1 MVNPIKTFFVGITFS
16 THTPFMLESFLFS
29 RLDVAFA
36 QFFSALTNFSN
47 DEKKSLETLLAHL
60 SFTQY
65 QGNTCLKLTEPQRQL
80 LLISDLTTSPN
91 ENSTTCP
98 FHIDEHNHLYLRRYW
113 DYEQRL
119 IAKLRAMQKTDLP
132 ISNLEKLLD
141 SFFETSIESEKNDQR
156 EAAKCAVN
164 QAFTIITGG
173 PGTGKTTTVVKILAL
188 LQTLHSEKP
197 LHIALAA
204 PTGKAAMR
212 LQESITN
219 SKASLKL
226 EQIINDVLPETVTT
240 IHRLLGAKPPSPYF
254 RYNEKNLL
262 PYDLIV
268 IDEAS
273 MIDLAMMSKLV
284 EAIKPA
290 ARLILLGD
298 KEQLASVESGTV
310 LADLTQALPQNT
322 IELKKTYRFK
332 DEIKA
337 FADAINQQNAKLAW
351 TMTQQKNAVIE
362 QLGDDYLLYLA
373 DQHSDYFHGIKNGK
387 TFSEIYDAF
396 NRFQIL
402 CAHREGKNSVSDLN
416 YRLEK
421 VLRDRKL
428 INLST
433 TWYVGRPVMVT
444 QNNAAL
450 QLYNGDIG
458 LCLPDEHGDIKVF
471 FPRPDGKKQGYSP
484 ARLPNCETVFA
495 MTIHK
500 SQGSEFEEVC
510 VCLPE
515 KIQTIL
521 TKELL
526 YTAITRAK
534 KSIKLVTTEAI
545 FTATVEAN
553 VARVTGLV
561 EQFKIAL

>member
-1 MVNPIKTFFVGITFS
+1 
-16 THTPFMLESFLFS
+16 MLELSQFS
-29 RLDVAFA
+29 RLDSAFA
-36 QFFSALTNFSN
+36 QFFSASTFISELEKESLKNLLTQ
-47 DEKKSLETLLAHL
+47 L
-60 SFTQY
+60 SATYY
-65 QGNTCLKLTEPQRQL
+65 QGNTCLKLTNQQQIL
-80 LLISDLTTSPN
+80 LLNSNLATISKN
-91 ENSTTCP
+91 NSTVLP
-98 FHIDEHNHLYLRRYW
+98 LYIDQHNHLYLRRYW
-113 DYEQRL
+113 DYEQR
-119 IAKLRAMQKTDLP
+119 IISKLRAMQQNDSLL
-132 ISNLEKLLD
+132 SNLDDLLNV
-141 SFFETSIESEKNDQR
+141 FFVKTTATDYQR
-156 EAAKCAVN
+156 EAAKCAVSQN
-164 QAFTIITGG
+164 FTIITGG

-188 LQTLHSEKP
+188 LQQINADKP

-219 SKASLKL
+219 SKVSLKL
-226 EQIINDVLPETVTT
+226 EQIINDVLPESVTT

-284 EAIKPA
+284 AAIKPS

-310 LADLTQALPQNT
+310 LADLTEALPQNT
-322 IELKKTYRFK
+322 IELQKPYRFK
-332 DEIKA
+332 GEIKA
-337 FADAINQQNAKLAW
+337 FAQAINSKKAAKAW
-351 TMTQQKNAVIE
+351 ELTQQKNAVIE
-362 QLGDDYLLYLA
+362 HLGDNFLVYLA
-373 DQHSDYFHGIKNGK
+373 NQHSDYFELIKARANFK
-387 TFSEIYDAF
+387 DIYTTF

-421 VLRDRKL
+421 LLQSQKN

-433 TWYVGRPVMVT
+433 TWYIGRPVMIT

-458 LCLPDEHGDIKVF
+458 LCLLDEKGDMKVF
-471 FPRPDGKKQGYSP
+471 FPRPDGGSKSYSP
-484 ARLPNCETVFA
+484 ARLPHCETVFA

-515 KIQTIL
+515 YMQTIS

-534 KSIKLVTTEAI
+534 KRIKLVATEAVFI
-545 FTATVEAN
+545 ATVQASIT
-553 VARVTGLV
+553 RVTGLV
-561 EQFKIAL
+561 EQFVVPYN

>member
-1 MVNPIKTFFVGITFS
+1 MGITFS
-16 THTPFMLESFLFS
+16 THSPFMLESLLFS

-36 QFFSALTNFSN
+36 QFFSALTDFSN
-47 DEKKSLETLLAHL
+47 DEKKSLETLLTHL

-80 LLISDLTTSPN
+80 LLISGLASSPN
-91 ENSTTCP
+91 ENATACP
-98 FHIDEHNHLYLRRYW
+98 LHIDEHNHLYLRRYW

-119 IAKLRAMQKTDLP
+119 IAKLRAMQQTDLP
-132 ISNLEKLLD
+132 ISNLDKLLD
-141 SFFETSIESEKNDQR
+141 TFFEISIEPKKDDQR

-188 LQTLHSEKP
+188 LQALHVEKP

-212 LQESITN
+212 LQESITH
-219 SKASLKL
+219 SKTSLQCDEFIK
-226 EQIINDVLPETVTT
+226 NNLPETVTT

-254 RYNEKNLL
+254 RYNKKNLL

-284 EAIKPA
+284 EAIKPD

-322 IELKKTYRFK
+322 IELKKTYRFQG
-332 DEIKA
+332 EIKA
-337 FADAINQQNAKLAW
+337 FAAAINQQDAKLAW
-351 TMTQQKNAVIE
+351 GMTQQKNAVIE
-362 QLGDDYLLYLA
+362 HLGDDYLTYLVE
-373 DQHSDYFHGIKNGK
+373 QHHDYFHDIKTNK
-387 TFSEIYDAF
+387 TFSEIYAAF

-416 YRLEK
+416 YRLET
-421 VLRDRKL
+421 VLHNQKL

-433 TWYVGRPVMVT
+433 VWYVGRPVMVT

-484 ARLPNCETVFA
+484 ARLPHCETVFA

-515 KIQTIL
+515 NMQTIL

-534 KSIKLVTTEAI
+534 KRIKLVTTETI
-545 FTATVEAN
+545 FTATVQAN

-561 EQFKIAL
+561 EQFKITL

>member
-1 MVNPIKTFFVGITFS
+1 MAKAIKTFFVGKNFQGTIRL
-16 THTPFMLESFLFS
+16 MLESSQFS

-36 QFFSALTNFSN
+36 QFFSAFTAFSN
-47 DEKKSLETLLAHL
+47 HKKETLENLLAHL
-60 SFTQY
+60 SYTQY
-65 QGNTCLKLTEPQRQL
+65 QGNTCLKLNESQRQL
-80 LLISDLTTSPN
+80 LLDSDLATSPKN
-91 ENSTTCP
+91 NSTVLP
-98 FHIDEHNHLYLRRYW
+98 FHIDEYGHLYLRRYW

-119 IAKLRAMQKTDLP
+119 IAKLHDMQQIDLS
-132 ISNLEKLLD
+132 ISNLEALLND
-141 SFFETSIESEKNDQR
+141 FFEQSSELETNWQR
-156 EAAKCAVN
+156 EAAKCAMQ

-188 LQTLHSEKP
+188 LQTLNANKP

-212 LQESITN
+212 LQESITH
-219 SKASLKL
+219 SKQALNCAETIK
-226 EQIINDVLPETVTT
+226 NTLPETVTT
-240 IHRLLGAKPPSPYF
+240 LHRLLGAKPPSPYF
-254 RYNEKNLL
+254 RYNATNLL

-284 EAIKPA
+284 SAIKPT

-310 LADLTQALPQNT
+310 LADLTQALPKNT
-322 IELKKTYRFK
+322 IELQKTYRFEG
-332 DEIKA
+332 EIKT
-337 FADAINQQNAKLAW
+337 FAQAINQQNAQQAW
-351 TMTQQKNAVIE
+351 NITQQNSESI
-362 QLGDDYLLYLA
+362 QRLGDDYLTYLVE
-373 DQHSDYFHGIKNGK
+373 QHSEYFQRIKSGA
-387 TFSEIYDAF
+387 TFSEIYAAF

-421 VLRDRKL
+421 ALRDKRF

-433 TWYVGRPVMVT
+433 TWYIGRPVMVT

-458 LCLPDEHGDIKVF
+458 ICLPDEQGEIKVF
-471 FPRPDGKKQGYSP
+471 FPRPNESQQGYSP
-484 ARLPNCETVFA
+484 ARLPHCETVFA

-500 SQGSEFEEVC
+500 SQGSEFDEVC

-515 KIQTIL
+515 NMQPIL

-534 KSIKLVTTEAI
+534 QRIKLVTSEAI
-545 FTATVEAN
+545 FTATVQAS
-553 VARVTGLV
+553 VARITGLV
-561 EQFKIAL
+561 EQLKINL

>member
-1 MVNPIKTFFVGITFS
+1 MIEFSTFS
-16 THTPFMLESFLFS
+16 RFDS
-29 RLDVAFA
+29 AFA
-36 QFFSALTNFSN
+36 QFFNIQSSIPENEKESLKNLLTQFSAT
-47 DEKKSLETLLAHL
+47 H
-60 SFTQY
+60 Y
-65 QGNTCLKLTEPQRQL
+65 QGNTCLKLTTQQHE
-80 LLISDLTTSPN
+80 LLIKSGLIPIKSGLIPTSKNNASVFPLHVN
-91 ENSTTCP
+91 K
-98 FHIDEHNHLYLRRYW
+98 HGYLYLRRYW

-119 IAKLRAMQKTDLP
+119 ILKLQSMQQSNAP
-132 ISNLEKLLD
+132 ILNLAKLLD
-141 SFFETSIESEKNDQR
+141 TFFEMAIESEIDYQR
-156 EAAKCAVN
+156 EAAKCAIN
-164 QAFTIITGG
+164 QNFTIITGG

-188 LQTLHSEKP
+188 LQQINIVKP

-219 SKASLKL
+219 SKSALRC
-226 EQIINDVLPETVTT
+226 EQEIKQVLPENVTT

-284 EAIKPA
+284 SAIKPT

-298 KEQLASVESGTV
+298 KEQLASVEAGTV
-310 LADLTQALPQNT
+310 LSDLTQALPNNT

-332 DEIKA
+332 GEIKA
-337 FADAINQQNAKLAW
+337 FAEAINQKKAAVAWKL
-351 TMTQQKNAVIE
+351 TLKNDGII
-362 QLGDDYLLYLA
+362 QHLGNDFLTYLVEK
-373 DQHSDYFHGIKNGK
+373 HHDYFAKIKNGCS
-387 TFSEIYDAF
+387 FSEIYAAF
-396 NRFQIL
+396 NKFQIL
-402 CAHREGKNSVSDLN
+402 CAHREGQNSVSDLN

-421 VLRDRKL
+421 ALQNEKY

-433 TWYVGRPVMVT
+433 TWYVGRPVMIT

-458 LCLPDEHGDIKVF
+458 LCLYDEKGDINVF
-471 FPRPDGKKQGYSP
+471 FPRQNGGYQSYSP

-510 VCLPE
+510 VCLPDFY
-515 KIQTIL
+515 QSIL

-534 KSIKLVTTEAI
+534 ERIKLVTTKEI
-545 FTATVEAN
+545 FVATVESSIT
-553 VARVTGLV
+553 RTTGLV
-561 EQFKIAL
+561 EQFKIPL

>member
-1 MVNPIKTFFVGITFS
+1 MIELS
-16 THTPFMLESFLFS
+16 QFS
-29 RLDVAFA
+29 RLDSAFA
-36 QFFSALTNFSN
+36 QFFSASTAISKI
-47 DEKKSLETLLAHL
+47 EKDTLENLLIQL
-60 SFTQY
+60 SATYY
-65 QGNTCLKLTEPQRQL
+65 QGNTCLKLNVQQQKL
-80 LLISDLTTSPN
+80 LLNSNLTTTSKT
-91 ENSTTCP
+91 NSILRP
-98 FHIDEHNHLYLRRYW
+98 LHIDEHNHLYLRRYW

-119 IAKLRAMQKTDLP
+119 ITKLRTMQQNDSV
-132 ISNLEKLLD
+132 ISNLDDLLD
-141 SFFETSIESEKNDQR
+141 TFFEKKTNFEMDWQR
-156 EAAKCAVN
+156 EAAKCAVSQN
-164 QAFTIITGG
+164 FTIITGG

-188 LQTLHSEKP
+188 LQQINTEKP

-219 SKASLKL
+219 SKTTLKY
-226 EQIINDVLPETVTT
+226 EQSIKDVLPETVTT

-284 EAIKPA
+284 AAIKPS

-298 KEQLASVESGTV
+298 KEQLSSVESGTV
-310 LADLTQALPQNT
+310 LADLTEALPKNT
-322 IELKKTYRFK
+322 IELQKTYRFK

-337 FADAINQQNAKLAW
+337 FAQAINQKNASQAWKL
-351 TMTQQKNAVIE
+351 TRNKDAVIE
-362 QLGDDYLLYLA
+362 HLGDDFLVYLVEKHTEYFELIKTRA
-373 DQHSDYFHGIKNGK
+373 NFSD
-387 TFSEIYDAF
+387 IYAAF
-396 NRFQIL
+396 NKFQIL
-402 CAHREGKNSVSDLN
+402 CAHREGTNSVSDLN

-421 VLRDRKL
+421 ALQSKKY

-433 TWYVGRPVMVT
+433 TWYIGRPVMIT
-444 QNNAAL
+444 QNNATL

-458 LCLPDEHGDIKVF
+458 ICLPDEHGEIKVF
-471 FPRPDGKKQGYSP
+471 FPRQDGNSQGYSP

-500 SQGSEFEEVC
+500 SQGSEFEEIC

-515 KIQTIL
+515 YQQTIL

-534 KSIKLVTTEAI
+534 ERIKLVTTEAI
-545 FTATVEAN
+545 FIATVQISIT
-553 VARVTGLV
+553 RVTGLV

>member
-1 MVNPIKTFFVGITFS
+1 
-16 THTPFMLESFLFS
+16 MLESSQFS
-29 RLDVAFA
+29 RLDIAFA
-36 QFFSALTNFSN
+36 QFFSALTTFSN
-47 DEKKSLETLLAHL
+47 HEKEMLENLLAHL

-65 QGNTCLKLTEPQRQL
+65 QGNTCLKLNAPQQQL
-80 LLISDLTTSPN
+80 LLNSGLVTSPQN
-91 ENSTTCP
+91 NSIVLP
-98 FHIDEHNHLYLRRYW
+98 FHLDEHAHLYLRRYW
-113 DYEQRL
+113 DYEQGL
-119 IAKLRAMQKTDLP
+119 IAKLRGMEKIDL
-132 ISNLEKLLD
+132 SVSSLD
-141 SFFETSIESEKNDQR
+141 ETLNSFFEQSTELETNWQR
-156 EAAKCAVN
+156 EAAKCAMQ

-188 LQTLHSEKP
+188 LQTLNADKP

-212 LQESITN
+212 LQESITH
-219 SKASLKL
+219 SKQALNCAETIK
-226 EQIINDVLPETVTT
+226 NTLPETVTT
-240 IHRLLGAKPPSPYF
+240 LHRLLGAKPPSPYF
-254 RYNEKNLL
+254 RYNAMNLL

-284 EAIKPA
+284 SAIKPT

-322 IELKKTYRFK
+322 IELQKTYRFK
-332 DEIKA
+332 GEIKA
-337 FADAINQQNAKLAW
+337 FAQAINQQNAQQAW
-351 TMTQQKNAVIE
+351 KITQQNSEIIQ
-362 QLGDDYLLYLA
+362 QLGEEYLSYLVE
-373 DQHSDYFHGIKNGK
+373 QHSEYFQRIKSGAN
-387 TFSEIYDAF
+387 FSEIYAAF

-421 VLRDRKL
+421 ALRDKRV

-433 TWYVGRPVMVT
+433 TWYIGRPVMVT

-458 LCLPDEHGDIKVF
+458 ICLPDEHGVIKVF
-471 FPRPDGKKQGYSP
+471 FPRPNESQQGYSP
-484 ARLPNCETVFA
+484 ARLPHCETVFA

-515 KIQTIL
+515 NRQTIL

-534 KSIKLVTTEAI
+534 QRIKLVTTEAI
-545 FTATVEAN
+545 FTATVQAS
-553 VARVTGLV
+553 VARITGLV
-561 EQFKIAL
+561 EQLKINLSNK

>member
-1 MVNPIKTFFVGITFS
+1 
-16 THTPFMLESFLFS
+16 MLELSSFS
-29 RLDVAFA
+29 RLDIAFA
-36 QFFSALTNFSN
+36 QFFTASTFISEI
-47 DEKKSLETLLAHL
+47 EKNTLKKLLAQL
-60 SFTQY
+60 SAAYY
-65 QGNTCLKLTEPQRQL
+65 QGNTCLKLNSQQQKL
-80 LLISDLTTSPN
+80 LLNSNLATTSANNLVVLPL
-91 ENSTTCP
+91 
-98 FHIDEHNHLYLRRYW
+98 HIDQYNHLYLRRYW

-119 IAKLRAMQKTDLP
+119 IAKLCTMQKSASP
-132 ISNLEKLLD
+132 ISNLDELLD
-141 SFFETSIESEKNDQR
+141 AFFEKSTKIDWQR
-156 EAAKCAVN
+156 EAAKCSVN
-164 QAFTIITGG
+164 QNFTIITGG
-173 PGTGKTTTVVKILAL
+173 PGTGKTTTIVKILIL
-188 LQTLHSEKP
+188 LQQINTDKP

-219 SKASLKL
+219 SKATLKC
-226 EQIINDVLPETVTT
+226 EQFLKDTLPETVTT
-240 IHRLLGAKPPSPYF
+240 IHRLLGANPPSPYF

-284 EAIKPA
+284 TAIKPS

-310 LADLTQALPQNT
+310 LADLTQALPENT
-322 IELKKTYRFK
+322 IELKHTYRFK

-337 FADAINQQNAKLAW
+337 FAQAINQKDAVQAW
-351 TMTQQKNAVIE
+351 ELTQQKNTVIE
-362 QLGDDYLLYLA
+362 HLDDDYLTYLA
-373 DQHSDYFHGIKNGK
+373 NQHTIYFELIKTRADFK
-387 TFSEIYDAF
+387 EIYAAF
-396 NRFQIL
+396 NKFQIL

-421 VLRDRKL
+421 ILRDRKY
-428 INLST
+428 INLSS
-433 TWYVGRPVMVT
+433 TWYIGRPVMIT
-444 QNNAAL
+444 ENNATL

-458 LCLPDEHGDIKVF
+458 LCLYDENNEVKVF
-471 FPRPDGKKQGYSP
+471 FPRPDGSFQGYSP
-484 ARLPNCETVFA
+484 ARLPHCETVFA

-515 KIQTIL
+515 YMQTIL

-526 YTAITRAK
+526 YTGITRAK
-534 KSIKLVTTEAI
+534 ERIKLVTTEAI
-545 FTATVEAN
+545 FTATVQAS
-553 VARVTGLV
+553 VTRVTGLV
-561 EQFKIAL
+561 EQFVVSYN

>member
-1 MVNPIKTFFVGITFS
+1 MF
-16 THTPFMLESFLFS
+16 ESQLFS
-29 RLDVAFA
+29 RLDSAFA
-36 QFFSALTNFSN
+36 QFFSASTTVSEYEKASLTP
-47 DEKKSLETLLAHL
+47 LLAQL
-60 SFTQY
+60 SATHY
-65 QGNTCLKLTEPQRQL
+65 QGNTCLKLTTPQQEL
-80 LLISDLTTSPN
+80 LFDAKLATSPAN
-91 ENSTTCP
+91 DSTVLP
-98 FHIDEHNHLYLRRYW
+98 LHIDEFGHLYLRRYW

-119 IAKLRAMQKTDLP
+119 IAKLRAMQQSHFP
-132 ISNLEKLLD
+132 ISNLDTLLD
-141 SFFETSIESEKNDQR
+141 AFFEKTSDSETNWQR

-164 QAFTIITGG
+164 QNFTIITGG
-173 PGTGKTTTVVKILAL
+173 PGTGKTTTVVKILAI
-188 LQTLHSEKP
+188 LQQLNADKP

-219 SKASLKL
+219 SKRSLNCA
-226 EQIINDVLPETVTT
+226 ESIRNTLPESVTT

-284 EAIKPA
+284 EAIKPS
-290 ARLILLGD
+290 ARLMLLGD
-298 KEQLASVESGTV
+298 KEQLASVEAGTV
-310 LADLTQALPQNT
+310 LADLTQALPDNT
-322 IELKKTYRFK
+322 KELKKTYRFK
-332 DEIKA
+332 GEIKF
-337 FADAINQQNAKLAW
+337 FAEAINQKNAMQAW
-351 TMTQQKNAVIE
+351 AITQQQNSVIE
-362 QLGDDYLLYLA
+362 HLGDDYLAYLA
-373 DQHSDYFHGIKNGK
+373 EKHHDYFHSIKTGK
-387 TFSEIYDAF
+387 SFADIYAAF
-396 NRFQIL
+396 NKFQIL

-421 VLRDRKL
+421 TLQGQKH

-433 TWYVGRPVMVT
+433 TWYVGRPIMIM
-444 QNNAAL
+444 QNNATL

-458 LCLPDEHGDIKVF
+458 LCLHDESGDVKVF
-471 FPRPDGKKQGYSP
+471 FPRLDGSFQGYSP
-484 ARLPNCETVFA
+484 ARLPHCETVFA

-500 SQGSEFEEVC
+500 SQGSEFEEIC

-515 KIQTIL
+515 YHQTIL

-534 KSIKLVTTEAI
+534 ERIKLVTSEAI
-545 FTATVEAN
+545 FTATVQAN
-553 VARVTGLV
+553 VTRVTGLV
-561 EQFKIAL
+561 EQFKNK

>member
-1 MVNPIKTFFVGITFS
+1 MIEFS
-16 THTPFMLESFLFS
+16 KFS
-29 RLDVAFA
+29 RLDSAFA
-36 QFFSALTNFSN
+36 QFFNKQQLSISEYEKESLKNLLIQFSA
-47 DEKKSLETLLAHL
+47 AH
-60 SFTQY
+60 Y
-65 QGNTCLKLTEPQRQL
+65 QGNTCLKLTTQQQKL
-80 LLISDLTTSPN
+80 LFDSNLTALET
-91 ENSTTCP
+91 NSAIFP
-98 FHIDEHNHLYLRRYW
+98 FHIDKHGYLYLRRYW
-113 DYEQRL
+113 DYEQLL
-119 IAKLRAMQKTDLP
+119 ILKLQAMQQHDLS

-141 SFFETSIESEKNDQR
+141 AFFEISIKSEIDYQR
-156 EAAKCAVN
+156 EAAKCAIN
-164 QAFTIITGG
+164 QNFTIITGG

-188 LQTLHSEKP
+188 LQQINLEKP

-219 SKASLKL
+219 SKSTL
-226 EQIINDVLPETVTT
+226 ECEQRIKDILPESVTT

-273 MIDLAMMSKLV
+273 MIDLAMMSKLIS
-284 EAIKPA
+284 AIKPT

-310 LADLTQALPQNT
+310 LADLTEALPNNT

-332 DEIKA
+332 GEIKA
-337 FADAINQQNAKLAW
+337 FAEAINQKDASKAWKL
-351 TMTQQKNAVIE
+351 TQENRNVI
-362 QLGDDYLLYLA
+362 QHLDNDFLVYLA
-373 DQHSDYFHGIKNGK
+373 EKHHDYFEKIKSGGS
-387 TFSEIYDAF
+387 FSEIYAVF
-396 NRFQIL
+396 NKFQIL

-421 VLRDRKL
+421 VLQNQKH

-433 TWYVGRPVMVT
+433 TWYVGRPVMIT

-458 LCLPDEHGDIKVF
+458 LCLHDEKGDIKVF
-471 FPRPDGKKQGYSP
+471 FPRQNGCYQGYSP

-500 SQGSEFEEVC
+500 SQGSEFEEIC
-510 VCLPE
+510 VCLPDFY
-515 KIQTIL
+515 QSIL

-534 KSIKLVTTEAI
+534 ERIKLVTNKEI
-545 FTATVEAN
+545 FVATVEASIT
-553 VARVTGLV
+553 RTTGLV
-561 EQFKIAL
+561 EQFKIPYNQHI